1 MPPKPHR
8 ILLDRV
14 SGYADEAAAYMRRR
28 RVSRRP
34 FARLYYPTDAAA
46 TTPATRAGAELFV
59 AAGRL
64 IEVAGERREA
74 VSELIDPG
82 SPSGCLPARSQTAAA
97 SPRSS
102 PNAATG

>member
-28 RVSRRP
+28 HVSRQP
-34 FARLYYPTDAAA
+34 FARLYYPEGRASDLAGDSL
-46 TTPATRAGAELFV
+46 AGAELFV

-64 IEVAGERREA
+64 IEVAGKR
-74 VSELIDPG
+74 PK
-82 SPSGCLPARSQTAAA
+82 P
-97 SPRSS
+97 
-102 PNAATG
+102 